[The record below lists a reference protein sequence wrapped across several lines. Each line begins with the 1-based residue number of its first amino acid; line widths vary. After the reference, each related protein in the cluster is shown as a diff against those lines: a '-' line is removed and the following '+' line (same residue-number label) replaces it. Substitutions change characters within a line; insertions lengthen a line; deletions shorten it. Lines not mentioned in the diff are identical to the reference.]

1 MEYDVQITT
10 APAVGSKIDNAPT
23 PVMAGVSTVR
33 ESAVQ
38 SAPKHGTA
46 SCGDSQEPQ
55 TQGHRPSGTGGHR
68 GPLRMT
74 QVHFPQAVTGLVGRR
89 QETTHRRL
97 ATLVAVVDRTA
108 RIAS

>member
-1 MEYDVQITT
+1 VEYDVQITT
-10 APAVGSKIDNAPT
+10 AQAVGSKIDNAPT

-74 QVHFPQAVTGLVGRR
+74 QVHFPQAVTSLVSRR
-89 QETTHRRL
+89 QETSHHRL

-108 RIAS
+108 RTAS

>member
-1 MEYDVQITT
+1 VEYDVQITT

-46 SCGDSQEPQ
+46 SCGDSQEP
-55 TQGHRPSGTGGHR
+55 
-68 GPLRMT
+68 
-74 QVHFPQAVTGLVGRR
+74 
-89 QETTHRRL
+89 
-97 ATLVAVVDRTA
+97 
-108 RIAS
+108 